1 MRFRKILITGG
12 TGQVGSA
19 LLATAP
25 PGATL
30 AAPSSQ
36 ELDIRNPASVRQ
48 AFAKWH
54 PDFLINAA
62 AYTKVDQAEDQPE
75 LAFALNAA
83 APGHLAAACA
93 AAECPMLHLSTDYV
107 FDGAKASP
115 YVETDVPAPINTYGQ
130 SKLQGER
137 EVANA
142 LHAHLILRVSWVFSA
157 SGANFVKTMLGLAAR
172 EELRVVCDQRGTPTS
187 AHSIAKAVWR
197 ILEGLAKAPS
207 YGVYHFA
214 SRPVVTWHEFAA
226 EIFAIAAK
234 LQRLA
239 RTPRLQAV
247 PSLDYQTAAPRPRN
261 SVLDGARL
269 QRAFG
274 LAAGDWR
281 PELAGIVRQLA

>member
-19 LLATAP
+19 LLATVP

-36 ELDIRNPASVRQ
+36 KLDICNPASIRQ
-48 AFAKWH
+48 AFAKWR

-115 YVETDVPAPINTYGQ
+115 YVETDAPAPINTYGQ

-137 EVANA
+137 EVANT
-142 LHAHLILRVSWVFSA
+142 LNAHLILRVSWVFSA

-226 EIFAIAAK
+226 EIFAVAAE
-234 LQRLA
+234 LQLLA

-261 SVLDGARL
+261 SVLDGACL

-274 LAAGDWR
+274 IDAADWR